1 MTGRQITS
9 TVLRT
14 AQVPGVLALVWAAAL
29 ADGVEPLSEHVMLHL
44 RYDSSDPAPSPSPDP
59 QPGRDLV
66 LTAGGE
72 IAGYAYLDARRPVRS
87 RPLADQA

>member
-14 AQVPGVLALVWAAAL
+14 AQVADVLALVRAARL

-44 RYDSSDPAPSPSPDP
+44 RYDSSDPVPE
-59 QPGRDLV
+59 PGSE
-66 LTAGGE
+66 TG
-72 IAGYAYLDARRPVRS
+72 P
-87 RPLADQA
+87 